1 MRPSRSPTLR
11 GRLLLLVG
19 FVTLALLAF
28 AILAVW
34 QDYKAERE
42 HAEEQLRDQA
52 TALALAVDREFDRAE
67 AAMSILATS
76 AALARG
82 DLETFEAEMR
92 AASARLGGE
101 PIALT
106 TPDGRQVL
114 NTLWAPGGAPVQ
126 HPGVPDDAA
135 RLHQWPHRGVQPPPE
150 LDYRATDHHRRRAGS
165 HRAPGAAATHLR
177 ARHLAAARPPRP
189 DALRAEP
196 AAGLERGRALLA
208 VGPRTVAACLRV
220 IGLAEHPG
228 FAAFHRVLNR
238 NAWSGLA
245 LARILLRQ
253 VVAAFVPA
261 GPIVIGVD
269 HTLERRRGRHIGPA
283 GHFYDAGRSSP
294 AWQATSRGLRW
305 LSAMVLVEVPFAGHV
320 WALPV
325 LTALT
330 PSKTWSEQHGQRHRP
345 VTDWARRLLL
355 TPRRWLPDR
364 TIVAVMDGEFAALEL
379 LHALRSRMVVITR
392 LRRDAR
398 LFDPPG
404 EWDRRGRPALKG
416 DRQPTLTA
424 RTTDPATRWRR
435 IVQASRAGWRSA
447 GWIEYTAGTALWHH
461 SGKPIVPILWVL
473 VRYPDGRREPEAFL
487 CTDTTASLREVLD
500 LFSRRWSMESTY
512 EESHRLELRDGGGR
526 ECAVVIHPPA
536 GRGEPHEVPGGG
548 GSATLAELIGR
559 ARQMIDAVLGPRP
572 PPRHLGLRSREPLRS

>member
-1 MRPSRSPTLR
+1 MVCPELR
-11 GRLLLLVG
+11 LPPG
-19 FVTLALLAF
+19 FVTWLTPFLAAF
-28 AILAVW
+28 SRRTRPTVA
-34 QDYKAERE
+34 
-42 HAEEQLRDQA
+42 
-52 TALALAVDREFDRAE
+52 ALAV
-67 AAMSILATS
+67 
-76 AALARG
+76 G
-82 DLETFEAEMR
+82 
-92 AASARLGGE
+92 
-101 PIALT
+101 
-106 TPDGRQVL
+106 
-114 NTLWAPGGAPVQ
+114 
-126 HPGVPDDAA
+126 
-135 RLHQWPHRGVQPPPE
+135 
-150 LDYRATDHHRRRAGS
+150 
-165 HRAPGAAATHLR
+165 
-177 ARHLAAARPPRP
+177 
-189 DALRAEP
+189 
-196 AAGLERGRALLA
+196 ALLA

-245 LARILLRQ
+245 LARILLRL

-345 VTDWARRLLL
+345 VIDWARRLLL
-355 TPRRWLPDR
+355 TLRRWLPER

-416 DRQPTLTA
+416 DRQPTLAA

-461 SGKPIVPILWVL
+461 PGKPIVPILWVL

-487 CTDTTASLREVLD
+487 CTDTTASPREVLD
-500 LFSRRWSMESTY
+500 LFSRRWSMETTY
-512 EESHRLELRDGGGR
+512 EESGG
-526 ECAVVIHPPA
+526 
-536 GRGEPHEVPGGG
+536 
-548 GSATLAELIGR
+548 
-559 ARQMIDAVLGPRP
+559 
-572 PPRHLGLRSREPLRS
+572 HLGVETQRQWSDPAIFRTTPLLLDLYSFVALYVHHNAERLALSPRRAAWYPKPAATFADALARLRHHLWFEYLVTSTGEAEMTDRVRPEVQRLIETACYAP